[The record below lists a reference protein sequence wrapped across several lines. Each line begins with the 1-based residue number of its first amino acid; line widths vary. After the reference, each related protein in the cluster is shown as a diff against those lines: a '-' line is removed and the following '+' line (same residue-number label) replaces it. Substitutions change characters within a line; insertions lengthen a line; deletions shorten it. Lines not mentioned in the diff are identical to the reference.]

1 MVARHR
7 LSRNPWLEGKSTF
20 AQRIA
25 RSLACRRWSL
35 SCRRWSLACRLWSL
49 ACRLWSLSTGRLS
62 PLFMGHNAGRAI
74 MGSIRA
80 NL

>member
-1 MVARHR
+1 MVARQR
-7 LSRNPWLEGKSTF
+7 LSRNPWMEGTSTF

-25 RSLACRRWSL
+25 RSLACRLWSL
-35 SCRRWSLACRLWSL
+35 SCRRWSL

-80 NL
+80 DL